1 MVETRISNMELGS
14 DELSFSWDSK
24 SLYCILF
31 LMSGCLII
39 LFSVFC
45 ASELSFIVNEKL
57 N

>member
-1 MVETRISNMELGS
+1 MELNS

-31 LMSGCLII
+31 LISGCLII